1 MTPVLVTAPAE
12 PVVTLADM
20 KAYLRVTGTAE
31 DTLITA
37 LISAAIAHLD
47 GWKGVL
53 GRCIMSQTWAVTASG
68 AGCIVLPMP
77 DVVSAT
83 ADYGSGPLSLT
94 LTVSEVGTSVDVAD
108 AGTIGFV
115 CAMSAQQLP
124 AAQMAIKLL
133 VGHWFSNREAVG
145 GGETELPL
153 AVSAITGA
161 MRWSQF

>member
-1 MTPVLVTAPAE
+1 MTPTLITAPATAA
-12 PVVTLADM
+12 VSLAEM
-20 KAYLRVTGTAE
+20 KAHLRVTGSAE

-37 LISAAIAHLD
+37 LVSAAIAHLD

-53 GRCIMSQTWAVTASG
+53 GRCIMSQTWSVAASG

-77 DVVSAT
+77 DVISAT
-83 ADYGSGPLSLT
+83 ADYGAGPVALA
-94 LTVSEVGTSVDVAD
+94 LTVSEVGTSVEVTD
-108 AGTIGFV
+108 AGTISFV

-133 VGHWFSNREAVG
+133 VGNWFSNREAVG
-145 GGETELPL
+145 GSETELPL

>member
-1 MTPVLVTAPAE
+1 MTPVLVTAPAT
-12 PVVTLADM
+12 PAVTLADM
-20 KAYLRVTGTAE
+20 RAYLRVTGTAE
-31 DTLITA
+31 DTLITS
-37 LISAAIAHLD
+37 LVSAAIGHLD

-53 GRCIMSQTWAVTASG
+53 GRCIMPQTWSVTASG
-68 AGCIVLPMP
+68 AGCVVLPMP
-77 DVVSAT
+77 DVVTAT
-83 ADYGSGPLSLT
+83 ADYGTGPVSLT
-94 LTVSEVGTSVDVAD
+94 LTVCEVGTSVDVTASC
-108 AGTIGFV
+108 TISFV

-145 GGETELPL
+145 GSEVELPL